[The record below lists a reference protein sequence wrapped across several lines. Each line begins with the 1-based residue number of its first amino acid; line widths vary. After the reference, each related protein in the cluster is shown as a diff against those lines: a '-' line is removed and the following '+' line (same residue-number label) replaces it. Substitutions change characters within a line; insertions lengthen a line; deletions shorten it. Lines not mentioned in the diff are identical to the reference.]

1 MSTVVI
7 QIGNSDDKLSQA
19 EWSEF
24 VSYVRDAVGQ
34 YSEQIHFD
42 GGSKIDA
49 PWQNV
54 CFVSEVSPSNQVRL
68 LDHLRRIR
76 AEYRQESVAVTVG
89 ETEFV

>member
-1 MSTVVI
+1 MATVVI

-24 VSYVRDAVGQ
+24 VSYVRDAVVQ
-34 YSEQIHFD
+34 YSSRIHFE
-42 GGSKIDA
+42 GGSRIDA

-54 CFVSEVSPSNQVRL
+54 CFVSEVSPSNHVRL
-68 LDHLRRIR
+68 LDHLSRIR
-76 AEYRQESVAVTVG
+76 SEYRQESVAVTVG

>member
-1 MSTVVI
+1 MATVVI

-54 CFVSEVSPSNQVRL
+54 CFVSEVLSDRHDQL
-68 LDHLRRIR
+68 MDELRRHR
-76 AEYRQESVAVTVG
+76 KVYRQESVAVTVG